1 MAIDD
6 TGFSRI
12 RSFFW
17 PIHRHE
23 LFKFVPMLAL
33 FFLISINYHL
43 LRIFKDPLI
52 VTAPNSG
59 AEVIPFLKVW
69 AMLPT
74 AIIMT
79 FIFTKMTGL
88 LNREKLFYWVLGFFL
103 VFFLFFTIFLY
114 PYREALFCDKFADFL
129 QGILPAGFKGLIAM
143 IRYWMFSLFY
153 VMAESWSNIILS
165 VLLWGFAN
173 SVTSL
178 TEAKRFYALFGIGVN
193 ASGMIAGEFGES
205 LATHMESAANFPSFL
220 SFLGAKTSWDQTFF
234 FFMGIVIVCGLLS
247 LFLFRWIHHKIFTD
261 LRPLSP
267 NFSAPKKPKMSF
279 RETLRYVAKSNYLL
293 YVAII
298 VLAYNLVI
306 NLTEVVW
313 KSQMKELYPDPGKYT
328 ANMSKVTFYT
338 GLLATLGSYF
348 LTGNIIR
355 RLGWR
360 WAALATPVIMGL
372 TGIGFFLFLFLRHFD
387 FATQLTYSLLGASP
401 LLICVFFGSL
411 QNVLS
416 RSAKYTVFDSTKE
429 MAFIP
434 LAPDSRLKGKSAIDG
449 IGSRLGK
456 SGSSLILQI
465 LLMFFST
472 PIACSPLIFILMLV
486 TIGGWIF
493 SIRILDRKFQ
503 DLTQPKKEEEDSA
516 PKEDLSLSE
525 ERS

>member
-1 MAIDD
+1 MALDD
-6 TGFSRI
+6 SGFSRI
-12 RSFFW
+12 RSFLW

-23 LFKFVPMLAL
+23 LFKFLPMMVL

-52 VTAPNSG
+52 ITAPNSG

-69 AMLPT
+69 AMLPS
-74 AIIMT
+74 AILMT
-79 FIFTKMTGL
+79 FIFTKMAGR
-88 LNREKLFYWVLGFFL
+88 LNREKLFYFVLGFFL
-103 VFFLFFTIFLY
+103 VFFLFFTLFLY
-114 PYREALFCDKFADFL
+114 PYREALFCNRLADFL
-129 QGILPAGFKGLIAM
+129 QNLLPAGFKGFIAL

-173 SVTSL
+173 EVTSI
-178 TEAKRFYALFGIGVN
+178 TEARRFYALFGIGVN
-193 ASGMIAGEFGES
+193 ASGMIAGEVGEFF
-205 LATHMESAANFPSFL
+205 ATHMESSTSSLMGFF
-220 SFLGAKTSWDQTFF
+220 SFLGAKTSWDQTLIL
-234 FFMGIVIVCGLLS
+234 FMGLVIFCGLAS
-247 LFLFRWIHHKIFTD
+247 LGLFRWMHRNVFTD
-261 LRPLSP
+261 LRLSCPNLLSP
-267 NFSAPKKPKMSF
+267 KKTKPSF

-293 YVAII
+293 YIAII
-298 VLAYNLVI
+298 VLAYNLII
-306 NLTEVVW
+306 NLTEVIW
-313 KSQMKELYPDPGKYT
+313 KSQLKELYPDPSKYT

-360 WAALATPVIMGL
+360 WAALITPIIMGI
-372 TGIGFFLFLFLRHFD
+372 TGIGFFTFLFLRHFD
-387 FATQLTYSLLGASP
+387 FASQLVYSLLGSSP
-401 LLICVFFGSL
+401 LLLCVFFGSL

-416 RSAKYTVFDSTKE
+416 RSSKYTVFDSTKE

-434 LAPDSRLKGKSAIDG
+434 LDPETKLKGKSAIDG

-472 PIACSPLIFILMLV
+472 PIATSPLIFLLML
-486 TIGGWIF
+486 IIIPGWIF
-493 SIRILDRKFQ
+493 SIRVLDRKFHEIVEKQ
-503 DLTQPKKEEEDSA
+503 NKEPSPQREIISV
-516 PKEDLSLSE
+516 SE
-525 ERS
+525 EKA